1 MLEEKHRR
9 IKWQA
14 MSPDDRTELAQD
26 RTNLAEDR
34 TVLAHER
41 SFEGWVRTGLA
52 AVGVGL
58 GFNAL
63 FKAAVAT
70 WVPKAIATIFLAI
83 AIFIFLSAERR
94 ARAITNRLETH
105 KVAALRSVRIRLLA
119 WILAA
124 TTGALIV
131 AIWCLR
137 IDF

>member
-1 MLEEKHRR
+1 MCEGLTKAVYAIQGGSR
-9 IKWQA
+9 IIDAGRQR
-14 MSPDDRTELAQD
+14 PLRDL
-26 RTNLAEDR
+26 
-34 TVLAHER
+34 
-41 SFEGWVRTGLA
+41 
-52 AVGVGL
+52 
-58 GFNAL
+58 NAL

-94 ARAITNRLETH
+94 ARAITNRLEAH
-105 KVAALRSVRIRLLA
+105 KVAALRPVRIRLLA

-124 TTGALIV
+124 TTGALVV